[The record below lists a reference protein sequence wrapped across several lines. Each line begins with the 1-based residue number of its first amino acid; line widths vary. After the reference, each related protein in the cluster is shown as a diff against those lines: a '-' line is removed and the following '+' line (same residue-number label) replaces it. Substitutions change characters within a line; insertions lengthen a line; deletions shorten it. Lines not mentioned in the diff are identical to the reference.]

1 MLSAEFSQGGS
12 EELDLEKAKETEHL
26 GDLCWGVETFAAGH
40 LVFNLII
47 INEGGDV
54 PVTHGGR
61 VKGILPTGGGC
72 ILTAAIELREGV
84 GERKEAVEGG
94 EDEAATIGEGPG
106 HALDDRFVL
115 LIGLHQAEAALTEHD
130 GRIELVLEG
139 KRPGI
144 GFDEGDDQVLAR
156 RLGSSAGELC
166 FTQVDARD
174 VIPSPGKL
182 DGMPPG
188 STADIQNPDLLVKA
202 QLSFDEITLTDGS
215 LGEGFLIIVRR
226 IV

>member
-1 MLSAEFSQGGS
+1 MLSAEVSQGGS

-61 VKGILPTGGGC
+61 VKGILPTDGGC
-72 ILTAAIELREGV
+72 ILTAAIELREGG
-84 GERKEAVEGG
+84 GERKEAVE
-94 EDEAATIGEGPG
+94 DEEATIGEGPG

-130 GRIELVLEG
+130 SRIELALER
-139 KRPGI
+139 KCPGI
-144 GFDEGDDQVLAR
+144 GFDEGDDQVFAR
-156 RLGSSAGELC
+156 RLGSSASELC

-174 VIPSPGKL
+174 VIAPPGKL
-182 DGMPPG
+182 NGMTLG
-188 STADIQNPDLLVKA
+188 STADIQNPDLLIKA

-226 IV
+226 IVRRG